1 MAEIT
6 GPPPPK
12 GTPAVSRG
20 PERVPAASRD
30 RQQTGAETRHEDRR
44 EQRTD
49 TSELEALRARD
60 PAVSIAAATA
70 HVAVGDNLK
79 APIASVDREGRPII
93 ITETA
98 TFALRPDAGLKP
110 GDDVTLQVR
119 ETGHQVMADLTQR
132 NGRDV
137 DPPVRL
143 QLIVIALHSPAS
155 TPAAADAPA
164 VAPLPH
170 EPPTS
175 ASFYR
180 RPLPTLTPLPP
191 TEEATAKDL
200 ALPPLRDPRAP
211 NPSAARQ
218 AYAAAIF
225 APPPAF
231 TSSDQKAP
239 PPPPWLPGEKP
250 SVTVTEIPGDNRPV
264 IDTGKSLWA
273 LEPPAGLRPGDSAT
287 LEITRLT
294 PTPEALLTERRGE
307 QLNPPIVIR
316 LERVA
321 QVTEAETPAPP
332 AAPVQATAASFRDN
346 ARTPPEPLPWKPG
359 DKPAVTITEVAGE
372 ARPVIDTGKS
382 LWALDP
388 PAGLRPGDSATLDI
402 TRLTPTPEALL
413 TERRGE
419 PVTPPVT
426 ITLERIGPSPAAAE
440 PPPATQAVAVPPPP
454 FREGE
459 TRQVALTAH
468 PASEQPVVRIGR
480 ELYAV
485 TADRP
490 LKTGTLAT
498 IEFGAPK
505 NPAEARVVF
514 LDGRRLTPPGVM
526 TLNWMPPAG
535 TARANPAPA
544 APPAPAAQPQPVVTR
559 TETVAPPP
567 PAAATATPS
576 PPFREGEVRQ
586 VELVPGPVP
595 ERAFVEAA
603 GKRYLVD
610 PAVGLKPGEAVTFE
624 IVRAGVTPEARVTAR
639 GGEPV
644 DPPFRVKLHG
654 VEARLSELRETDA
667 RPQEPSQAAPAATP
681 SEPVTQARAA
691 AESRWQVN
699 ETRAARVEWATASE
713 AQVTIDAKSYRLR
726 PSADLQRGDL
736 ATLQLKADG
745 PVLEA
750 WLTERRGESLPVPLN
765 VQLAPPDQVP
775 EPLIPAH
782 TGPAYRRLYQAAE
795 KLPPELIAAHTAQI
809 LPPLADADK
818 AAIADLVAAQ
828 QKKLPPLAQAYL
840 KQISLAPALQGG
852 KQPTSPGAMLPYPP
866 ASAAP
871 PAGENAILP
880 GLRPTIVGLAS
891 LTAALTQ
898 PVSSASA
905 KPIAALDGTGVAVT
919 ITPIKALT
927 GGIPASEVTMVR
939 GVRPITPQEAA
950 GMPALPAL
958 AGAATPLAW
967 LETSRGRFA
976 MPADAATSL
985 IGEQVRLQAGVGQAS
1000 VAAAATIRTPE
1011 PISAAAAPQAAPA
1024 GASQTAA
1031 VPAFAAGKPRHTAT
1045 LQQPDGR
1052 QIANLQVSFVR
1063 AGEAGIDPAR
1073 RDRVPG
1079 PAAAGGAVVVNTVQT
1094 LRAYPATGGNR
1105 ADIAVNTAWGQF
1117 SLSLPA
1123 DARPTVG
1130 SALYVHP
1137 QQATGARP
1145 AEMTAAQGQTTA
1157 APLPLRGDVALPP
1170 LDDFPALPP
1179 ATGATWAGL
1188 EAASAL
1194 TASSF
1199 SGSAHSVAS
1208 SSGDLASRA
1217 AAGGKLTNA
1226 LLFLLQAA
1234 GRGHPDGWLG
1244 SGTVANLEKRDSGL
1258 LDLLR
1263 QETGRAL
1270 ALAAD
1275 GSQEWRAVQIPFDIR
1290 PNDAPLLYMM
1300 FRHEEARHDPRDGG
1314 GEQGDDKDGADRFL
1328 IEVNFSKL
1336 GTVQLDGR
1344 VAGRRFD
1351 LVLRTPTQLPAAL
1364 APELAALFDSALAAN
1379 GFTGRFAV
1387 QDGTPLPVDVQAAVA
1402 GRLA

>member
-79 APIASVDREGRPII
+79 APVSSIDREGRPII
-93 ITETA
+93 VTENA

-119 ETGHQVMADLTQR
+119 ETGHQVMADLTER

-143 QLIVIALHSPAS
+143 QLIVIALHSS
-155 TPAAADAPA
+155 TTTPSKPDAPA
-164 VAPLPH
+164 VSPLPH

-180 RPLPTLTPLPP
+180 RPLPTLSPLPP
-191 TEEATAKDL
+191 TEEAPTTDT

-218 AYAAAIF
+218 AYAAAVF

-231 TSSDQKAP
+231 AGNSDKAP
-239 PPPPWLPGEKP
+239 PPPPWRPGEKP
-250 SVTVTEIPGDNRPV
+250 SFTVTELPGDNRPV

-273 LEPPAGLRPGDSAT
+273 LDPPAGLRPGDSAT
-287 LEITRLT
+287 LEITKLS

-316 LERVA
+316 LERV
-321 QVTEAETPAPP
+321 TPAASAEAAPPP
-332 AAPVQATAASFRDN
+332 AAAPAQAATASFRQDT
-346 ARTPPEPLPWKPG
+346 RTPPEPLPWKPG
-359 DKPAVTITEVAGE
+359 DRPGVTITAVAGE

-402 TRLTPTPEALL
+402 TRLTPAPEALL

-419 PVTPPVT
+419 PVTPPV
-426 ITLERIGPSPAAAE
+426 IIRFERIGASPAAIE
-440 PPPATQAVAVPPPP
+440 PPVVAQAAAVPPPP

-468 PASEQPVVRIGR
+468 PASTQPVIRIGR

-490 LKTGTLAT
+490 LKSGTLAT
-498 IEFGAPK
+498 IEFAAPK
-505 NPAEARVVF
+505 NPAEARITF

-535 TARANPAPA
+535 IPRANPAPA
-544 APPAPAAQPQPVVTR
+544 MPPPQAAQPETVTR
-559 TETVAPPP
+559 AGASAPPP
-567 PAAATATPS
+567 PPTVPS
-576 PPFREGEVRQ
+576 PPFREGEIRQ
-586 VELVPGPVP
+586 VDLVAGPVP
-595 ERAFVEAA
+595 DRAFVEAA

-610 PAVGLKPGEAVTFE
+610 PAAGLRPGEAATFE

-639 GGEPV
+639 QGEPV
-644 DPPFRVKLHG
+644 DPPERVKLHG
-654 VEARLSELRETDA
+654 VEARLSDIGEADII
-667 RPQEPSQAAPAATP
+667 PAASASPATP
-681 SEPVTQARAA
+681 VA
-691 AESRWQVN
+691 AEKRWQVD
-699 ETRAARVEWATASE
+699 EARAARVEWATASE

-726 PSADLQRGDL
+726 PSADLQRGDV
-736 ATLQLKADG
+736 ATLRLKTDG

-750 WLTERRGESLPVPLN
+750 WLTERRGETLQVPLN
-765 VQLAPPDQVP
+765 VQLAPPERVS

-782 TGPAYRRLYQAAE
+782 TGPAYRQLYQQAAE
-795 KLPPELIAAHTAQI
+795 KLTPDLVAAHTAQI

-828 QKKLPPLAQAYL
+828 QRKLPPLAQAYL
-840 KQISLAPALQGG
+840 KQISLAPALQGS
-852 KQPTSPGAMLPYPP
+852 KQPTGPGAMLPYPP

-871 PAGENAILP
+871 LSGENSALP

-905 KPIAALDGTGVAVT
+905 KPIAALDGSGIAVT

-927 GGIPASEVTMVR
+927 GGIPAAEVTMVR

-950 GMPALPAL
+950 NLPALPAL

-976 MPADAATSL
+976 MPADAASSL
-985 IGEQVRLQAGVGQAS
+985 IGEQVRLQTGVGQANTTTPAVAVPTPAAPS
-1000 VAAAATIRTPE
+1000 IPKPDTWMTPPAAAN
-1011 PISAAAAPQAAPA
+1011 
-1024 GASQTAA
+1024 
-1031 VPAFAAGKPRHTAT
+1031 VPPFVAGKPRHAAV

-1052 QIANLQVSFVR
+1052 QVANLQVSFLR
-1063 AGEAGIDPAR
+1063 AEEAGIDPAR
-1073 RDRVPG
+1073 KDRVPG
-1079 PAAAGGAVVVNTVQT
+1079 PVAAGGAVVVNTVQT

-1105 ADIAVNTAWGQF
+1105 AEIAVNTAWGQF
-1117 SLSLPA
+1117 TVSLPA

-1137 QQATGARP
+1137 AQAAGLRST
-1145 AEMTAAQGQTTA
+1145 EA
-1157 APLPLRGDVALPP
+1157 APAQASVLPPLRGDVALPP
-1170 LDDFPALPP
+1170 LEGFPALPP
-1179 ATGATWAGL
+1179 AATGTTWAGL

-1199 SGSAHSVAS
+1199 AGSALSVAS
-1208 SSGDLASRA
+1208 ASGDLASRA
-1217 AAGGKLTNA
+1217 ATGGKLTNA

-1244 SGTVANLEKRDSGL
+1244 SGTVANLEKRDAGL

-1263 QETGRAL
+1263 RETGRAL

-1300 FRHEEARHDPRDGG
+1300 FRHEEPRHDPRGGG
-1314 GEQGDDKDGADRFL
+1314 GEQGEDKEGADRFL
-1328 IEVNFSKL
+1328 IEVNFSKI

-1351 LVLRTPTQLPAAL
+1351 LVLRTPAALPAAL
-1364 APELAALFDSALAAN
+1364 APELATLFDSALAAN